1 MRNLSVGILASLFV
15 GLAHAETLPPKGTLD
30 PRVRSVLYNRDE
42 VYRLHGWVG
51 QEIHIEFEAGESFVA
66 LSGGDLDGL
75 TLGSERNS
83 LSIKPRAAF
92 VDSNFTIVTTERYY
106 HIRYTA
112 ALRRRHENEQ
122 DAIYSLR
129 FTYPQ
134 DETQARVVES
144 QRLSA
149 LLTIEA
155 GRGPRNSDYWYC
167 GSPSLRPV
175 EASDNGVHTRL
186 RFDERT
192 EWPAVFVREE
202 DGSESLVN
210 FSVRGR
216 ELLIH
221 RVARKFVLRRGKL
234 VGCVVNRVFAGSAD
248 SADSGTVS
256 PEVRRQ
262 MRGADHE

>member
-1 MRNLSVGILASLFV
+1 MRNLAAGILASLFV
-15 GLAHAETLPPKGTLD
+15 GLAQAETVPAQGTVD
-30 PRVRSVLYNRDE
+30 ARARTVLYNRDE

-51 QEIHIEFEAGESFVA
+51 QEIHIEFETGESFVA
-66 LSGGDLDGL
+66 LSGGDLDAL

-92 VDSNFTIVTTERYY
+92 VDSNFTIITTERYY
-106 HIRYTA
+106 HVRYTA
-112 ALRRRHENEQ
+112 AIRRRREDAQE
-122 DAIYSLR
+122 AIYSLR
-129 FTYPQ
+129 FIYPQ
-134 DETQARVVES
+134 DEVQARARAA
-144 QRLSA
+144 QRLDA
-149 LLTIEA
+149 LLTTEA
-155 GRGPRNSDYWYC
+155 VRGPRNSDYWFC

-192 EWPAVFVREE
+192 EWPAIFVREE

-216 ELLIH
+216 DLLIH
-221 RVARKFVLRRGKL
+221 RVARQFVLRGGNL
-234 VGCVVNRVFAGSAD
+234 VGCVVNRGFAGSAV

-256 PEVRRQ
+256 PEVQRQ
-262 MRGADHE
+262 IRGTDHE